1 MKIVLSP
8 AKSLE
13 YEREYPQVKP
23 TQPQFLD
30 EAVKLNKLLAKKK
43 PKSLMSLMGISDS
56 LAQLNWGRNQD
67 FETPFTLNNARPA
80 LYAFDGD
87 VYKGLDAY
95 SLSSKKVERLQEV
108 LRILSGLYGVLRP
121 LDLMQP
127 YRLEMGTKLKVGRKK
142 DLYEFWTKTITDQ
155 LNSELKEEE
164 LFINLASQEYFGA
177 VDENALKVP
186 IITPVFKD
194 WSNDKLKVISFYA
207 KRARGAMVRYVIDK
221 KVKTLEDLK
230 GFDYEDYIY
239 SESHTSKKNEPVFV
253 R

>member
-8 AKSLE
+8 AKSLD
-13 YEREYPQVKP
+13 YEREYPKCKP

-30 EAVKLNKLLAKKK
+30 EAVKLNRILAKKK
-43 PKSLMSLMGISDS
+43 PKSLMGLMGISDT

-80 LYAFDGD
+80 IYAFDGD

-95 SLSSKKVERLQEV
+95 TLSSQKMERLQDV

-121 LDLMQP
+121 LDLIQP

-142 DLYEFWTKTITDQ
+142 DLYEFWKKAITDQ

-164 LFINLASQEYFGA
+164 LFINLASKEYFGA

-207 KRARGAMVRYVIDK
+207 KRARGAMVRYVVDK
-221 KVKTLEDLK
+221 NVKTLENLK